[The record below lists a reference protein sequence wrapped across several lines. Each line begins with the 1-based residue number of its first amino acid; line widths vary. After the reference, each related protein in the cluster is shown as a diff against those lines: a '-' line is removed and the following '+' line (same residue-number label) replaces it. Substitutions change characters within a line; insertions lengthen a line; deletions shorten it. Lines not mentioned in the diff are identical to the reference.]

1 MPVLLLI
8 GTRTSILW
16 MTSRISHLALMY
28 VKGRTSRTIEVV
40 EATMMPSRIL
50 HGRTLPAECA
60 VIEVTTIR
68 EVLEFE
74 DRDYP
79 DEDEGIEKLV
89 DVKGT
94 FILWCHKDIIVK
106 TLFVADCFTTEHRG
120 WRHSYFKHAETCS
133 KRTSI
138 CDSSRSKP

>member
-1 MPVLLLI
+1 
-8 GTRTSILW
+8 
-16 MTSRISHLALMY
+16 
-28 VKGRTSRTIEVV
+28 
-40 EATMMPSRIL
+40 
-50 HGRTLPAECA
+50 

-89 DVKGT
+89 DVTGT

-120 WRHSYFKHAETCS
+120 TP
-133 KRTSI
+133 TSNMP
-138 CDSSRSKP
+138 KPSQNEHPSATPPAQNHEDPKL